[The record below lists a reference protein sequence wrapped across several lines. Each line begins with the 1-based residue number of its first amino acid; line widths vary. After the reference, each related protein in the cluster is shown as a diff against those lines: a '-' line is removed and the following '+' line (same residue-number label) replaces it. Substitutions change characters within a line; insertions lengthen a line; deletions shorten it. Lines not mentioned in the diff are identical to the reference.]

1 MTGIGQL
8 LGRTLVLL
16 AHPDDEAVGCGAL
29 LQRMR
34 EPAVAFLTDG
44 APEDRYFWA
53 RFDSRLH
60 YAEVRQQEARLALAA
75 VGVST
80 IEFVPSI
87 MDQRLHLHLSEA
99 WDSLSRMIEVRHPEA
114 LLSLA
119 YEGGHPDHDSCGFLA
134 HHLGKRF
141 SLPVWEMPLY
151 FRHAGGFEAQAQFLQ
166 PTGVEIAL
174 EPTLEELARK
184 RTMLAAYAS
193 QGEVLQ
199 RFTAAVEH
207 FRPQA
212 AYDYSRPPHEGTLNY
227 EAWGW
232 KISGTEVCASFAE
245 FCERIRTEAA

>member
-1 MTGIGQL
+1 MGQL

-16 AHPDDEAVGCGAL
+16 AHPDDEAVSCGAL

-44 APEDRYFWA
+44 APEGRYFWG
-53 RFDSRLH
+53 RFGSREH

-99 WDSLSRMIEVRHPEA
+99 WAFLSRMIENSHPEA

-119 YEGGHPDHDSCGFLA
+119 YEGGHPDHDSCSFLA
-134 HHLGKRF
+134 YHLGQRF
-141 SLPVWEMPLY
+141 SVPVWEMPLY
-151 FRHAGGFEAQAQFLQ
+151 FRRSDGLEAQSEFLQ
-166 PTGVEIAL
+166 QTGVEITI
-174 EPTLEELARK
+174 EPTPDELARK

-193 QGEVLQ
+193 QGEILQ
-199 RFTAAVEH
+199 RFTSAVEH

-232 KISGTEVCASFAE
+232 KISGPEVCDSFAR
-245 FCERIRTEAA
+245 FRQRSTEAA